1 MVTFP
6 ISVGRDSYRG
16 NDARKR
22 SKTAQN
28 NRDAMALE
36 QAANDLLRNQE
47 EPIRSYRWHELCQAS
62 GLSLDTVKRLGF
74 SIDCGHNGY
83 TAIKPGLSFD
93 EATNLLRQE
102 PPSAQ

>member
-22 SKTAQN
+22 SKAAQH

-47 EPIRSYRWHELCQAS
+47 EPIKNYRWHELCQAS
-62 GLSLDTVKRLGF
+62 GLSLDTIKRLGF

-83 TAIKPGLSFD
+83 TAIKPGLSLD
-93 EATNLLRQE
+93 EATNLLHQQ
-102 PPSAQ
+102 PPSEQ